1 MHFQK
6 DAHSNV
12 CPNIVPKICLTH
24 LAEIIDASV
33 WLLTR
38 KGSVNSSQH
47 GHHQAQV
54 AFIQKI
60 RACIILRFL
69 SISQMSAC
77 YQALMGRSSNY
88 LLSRFVF
95 DHLWGIPGDTEDHQ
109 VKSLGMNICNIAS
122 TGSGCCR
129 AISLWLFVTRV
140 YGANGHQQRL
150 CLFVGINKHA
160 FASRWNFYKSF
171 ALNKLEVKPR
181 LLLFPTRRGL
191 GLSPTG
197 KNISHC
203 T

>member
-6 DAHSNV
+6 GAHSNV

-77 YQALMGRSSNY
+77 YQAQMARSSNY

-109 VKSLGMNICNIAS
+109 VNSWGMNIILLVLTVVVVVPYLS
-122 TGSGCCR
+122 D
-129 AISLWLFVTRV
+129 SLLHESMEPTDTNRDYV
-140 YGANGHQQRL
+140 
-150 CLFVGINKHA
+150 CLWELTNM
-160 FASRWNFYKSF
+160 
-171 ALNKLEVKPR
+171 
-181 LLLFPTRRGL
+181 LLLPGETSTRAL
-191 GLSPTG
+191 L
-197 KNISHC
+197 
-203 T
+203 

>member
-1 MHFQK
+1 
-6 DAHSNV
+6 
-12 CPNIVPKICLTH
+12 
-24 LAEIIDASV
+24 
-33 WLLTR
+33 
-38 KGSVNSSQH
+38 
-47 GHHQAQV
+47 
-54 AFIQKI
+54 
-60 RACIILRFL
+60 
-69 SISQMSAC
+69 MSAC
-77 YQALMGRSSNY
+77 YQAQMARSSNY

-181 LLLFPTRRGL
+181 LLLFPIRRDL
-191 GLSPTG
+191 GLSPTWR
-197 KNISHC
+197 NILHC
-203 T
+203 TWFLDCFMNSSSTLLSKVQRELFWGTPWEHSDRLLS

>member
-1 MHFQK
+1 MHFWK

-54 AFIQKI
+54 VFIQKI

-77 YQALMGRSSNY
+77 YQAQMARSSNY

-109 VKSLGMNICNIAS
+109 VSCGEWTYVILLVLTVVVISMTLCY
-122 TGSGCCR
+122 T
-129 AISLWLFVTRV
+129 SLWSQRTPTEIMFVCSFP
-140 YGANGHQQRL
+140 NSL
-150 CLFVGINKHA
+150 KSSEKIN
-160 FASRWNFYKSF
+160 
-171 ALNKLEVKPR
+171 P
-181 LLLFPTRRGL
+181 
-191 GLSPTG
+191 
-197 KNISHC
+197 HC
-203 T
+203 